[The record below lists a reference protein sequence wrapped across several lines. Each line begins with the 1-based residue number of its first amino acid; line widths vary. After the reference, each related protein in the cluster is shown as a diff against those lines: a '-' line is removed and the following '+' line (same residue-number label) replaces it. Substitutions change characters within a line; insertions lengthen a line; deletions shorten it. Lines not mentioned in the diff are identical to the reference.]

1 MPLCGVYSTSIH
13 LYMVM
18 SCHQGIPLKYETIL
32 HYLQCVLLITQI
44 KVPPARGKKLRRN
57 AAAYGDASVRCKQF
71 FCSRR
76 SAVIVHKF
84 LFVVGLFGE
93 PFIVH
98 KGTFPCL
105 CFVNVI
111 LFGELEF
118 GSCLFGA
125 SHQLLACLAI
135 ACLALRA
142 SACSALR
149 ASACSALRA
158 YVKGRF
164 APK

>member
-1 MPLCGVYSTSIH
+1 
-13 LYMVM
+13 MVM

-44 KVPPARGKKLRRN
+44 KVPPARGKKLRRK

-118 GSCLFGA
+118 GSCMFGA
-125 SHQLLACLAI
+125 SHQLLVWRFAPIGNCLFG
-135 ACLALRA
+135 A
-142 SACSALR
+142 SRHSVP
-149 ASACSALRA
+149 ALRA
-158 YVKGRF
+158 YGYGRF
-164 APK
+164 APILTG